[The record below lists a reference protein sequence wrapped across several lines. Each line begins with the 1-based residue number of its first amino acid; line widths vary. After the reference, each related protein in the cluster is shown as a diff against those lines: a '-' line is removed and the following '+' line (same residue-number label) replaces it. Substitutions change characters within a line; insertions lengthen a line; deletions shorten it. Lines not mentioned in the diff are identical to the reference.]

1 MAQQANENQGSIRNA
16 IRWGFLLAAIGT
28 IGFRLPRLV
37 SELQQW
43 RGALRLGQATAAE
56 GWRAVL
62 LVDCVGALVVLAIGI
77 VVFYALR
84 TRAKAAP

>member
-62 LVDCVGALVVLAIGI
+62 LVDCVGALVVLTIGI
-77 VVFYALR
+77 AVFYALR
-84 TRAKAAP
+84 QRVKSTS